1 MPSLKADTIIR
12 NANIITIDPR
22 QPRANALAMLHV
34 RFVAV
39 GGDDAVADL
48 VGPDTSIDCDMLR
61 SILRSIMRYHNYYI
75 FVLLLPTEVKC
86 GIMY

>member
-1 MPSLKADTIIR
+1 MLSLKADTVIR

-22 QPRANALAMLHV
+22 QPRANALAMLNV

-39 GGDDAVADL
+39 GDDDAVADL

-61 SILRSIMRYHNYYI
+61 SILRSIMSYHNY
-75 FVLLLPTEVKC
+75 
-86 GIMY
+86 